1 MCIIIWI
8 CHENHSAVQQKWTAE
23 SPEGETLNGSQ
34 SAVVGKHF
42 GREKVVE
49 RDACYLILSLK
60 VVYRCM
66 WLFMVNPNLCALGHQ
81 TRTVTVMGRG

>member
-1 MCIIIWI
+1 MCIRDRP
-8 CHENHSAVQQKWTAE
+8 SGLTE

-34 SAVVGKHF
+34 PAVVEKYF

-49 RDACYLILSLK
+49 RDACYPILSLK

-66 WLFMVNPNLCALGHQ
+66 WLFMVNPNIYVRLA
-81 TRTVTVMGRG
+81 TRPGQSQ